1 MLLAQ
6 LVLAFLGLQEAVELF
21 LLLALDVLL
30 ELLLIIGKVL
40 GLKWG
45 EGSFNNCKQ
54 KTYNTDY
61 DIQTTAKKIMLWN

>member
-1 MLLAQ
+1 MFQDSQEQCFNLFKLLLPH

-40 GLKWG
+40 GLK
-45 EGSFNNCKQ
+45 EG
-54 KTYNTDY
+54 
-61 DIQTTAKKIMLWN
+61 KKKFF